1 MSTLPPATVPLLVC
15 ALVGCTPVAD
25 HARLG
30 DRRYAERAFVDALA
44 EYRLAM
50 HQRAP
55 DAELRAKFAEAAL
68 QAGALGE
75 AVTAYHDLA
84 RAEPASV
91 EEAADGLTRAARLAI
106 GARDMSALAD
116 ALVALRD
123 IAPQRP
129 VGVLAVTLGAGT
141 AYARRPEAMDVLLE
155 AAAAAPTAPGADSF
169 LAAYGDLNAHMGRC
183 DAATRSYEAV
193 LRRSRQVPPLVQAA
207 RGGLAGCAVE
217 DGRASLSAG
226 ALQDAEVRFK
236 KAISIGE
243 PDSVVRLAWLLIGDA
258 RWARGD
264 TAVAQDAYRRAM
276 SGAAEGD
283 PVASRANDQL
293 NRLLGKGTPTP

>member
-1 MSTLPPATVPLLVC
+1 MRRAPHLLALALLAT
-15 ALVGCTPVAD
+15 ACTPVAD
-25 HARLG
+25 HERLG

-50 HQRAP
+50 RQRVP
-55 DAELRAKFAEAAL
+55 NAELRAKFAAAAR
-68 QAGALGE
+68 QAGSLGE

-84 RAEPASV
+84 RAEPGAV
-91 EEAADGLTRAARLAI
+91 DEAADGLTRAARLAI
-106 GARDMSALAD
+106 GARDMAALSD
-116 ALVALRD
+116 ALVALRE

-129 VGVLAVTLGAGT
+129 VGFLAVALGAGT

-155 AAAAAPTAPGADSF
+155 AAAAASTAPGADSF
-169 LAAYGDLNAHMGRC
+169 LVAFADLNAHMGRC
-183 DAATRSYEAV
+183 DAATRTYEAV
-193 LRRSRQVPPLVQAA
+193 LRRSRQVPPLVEAA

-217 DGRASLSAG
+217 DGKASLSAG
-226 ALQDAEVRFK
+226 ALQDAEARFR

-243 PDSVVRLAWLLIGDA
+243 PDSVVRLAWLLVGDA

-276 SGAAEGD
+276 SGAPDGD
-283 PVASRANDQL
+283 SIAARANDQL
-293 NRLLGKGTPTP
+293 TRLLGKGTPTP